1 MRAACG
7 KAAAHVEGDQEF
19 AALMYPPLMAR
30 GRSHC
35 RLERERL
42 FTVAVLAF
50 TALCA
55 CGYDAP
61 NRATAPIYKGDDE
74 TSGGQ
79 ARTTPS
85 ANVDDDAQIKT
96 LFYQVTG
103 AERIRTCAPASAP
116 WVILTYAPDVLD
128 EHRVRTRE
136 IHCEERVISERCAFI
151 GDERY
156 YLDDPNEYFSVGKGV
171 KPERAL
177 QIAQLRGDLN
187 ERGRLMG
194 ISADKGG
201 VYLITLGDCGKETQL
216 AARLKGTKTQ
226 QHLEAIEVRYHVEL

>member
-1 MRAACG
+1 MVVRACG
-7 KAAAHVEGDQEF
+7 RARTAVEGAQES
-19 AALMYPPLMAR
+19 AALMYAVPMAPSPGPRSLGCEPLCIAT
-30 GRSHC
+30 
-35 RLERERL
+35 LL
-42 FTVAVLAF
+42 ALAV
-50 TALCA
+50 CA

-61 NRATAPIYKGDDE
+61 NRATAPIYKDDDE

-85 ANVDDDAQIKT
+85 AKVDDDDQIKT

-103 AERIRTCAPASAP
+103 AARIRTCAPDRAP

-136 IHCEERVISERCAFI
+136 IHCEERVISEKCSFI

-177 QIAQLRGDLN
+177 QIAERRDDLN
-187 ERGRLMG
+187 ERGRLMA
-194 ISADKGG
+194 IAADKGG
-201 VYLITLGDCGKETQL
+201 GYLVTLGDCGRETQL
-216 AARLKGTKTQ
+216 AVKLKGAAANAQ
-226 QHLEAIEVRYHVEL
+226 LEVIGVRYHVEL